1 MEIKNRKLFKELVK
15 KLTLELLD
23 EEDLEEITSTGS
35 APGYST
41 PNAFVG
47 KNKKK
52 KKKKL
57 KQSLKQV
64 GYSIAEDIE
73 SSLKLMIR
81 EKKEEQY
88 KSGDVWKRDG
98 GSWAAKNSKGSIQGY
113 KNKEDAESWAKD
125 EVPKSKELKDK
136 DKKDKPKKDEPES
149 EKDAIEREEREEL
162 KKKATKG
169 FFKSQWDD
177 LGNKSVADLVKTA
190 KEKGE
195 KVGQELEKGETPD
208 TGISSKV
215 KDYSTH
221 KKDQAA
227 AAKALRKKQAVDKE
241 REANKKKADDKK
253 KEKERQKKVKADKK
267 KSKVNKKKPKKK
279 VKEEL
284 DNKDVKDIKKL
295 IRQVVA
301 DILRDLWI
309 KRSIWKD
316 KR

>member
-1 MEIKNRKLFKELVK
+1 VEIKTRKLFKELVK

-64 GYSIAEDIE
+64 GYDIAEEIE
-73 SSLKLMIR
+73 KNLKLMI
-81 EKKEEQY
+81 EDETKQKH
-88 KSGDVWKRDG
+88 KPGDVWERPSGD
-98 GSWAAKNSKGSIQGY
+98 WAGKNSKGDVQGY
-113 KNKEDAESWAKD
+113 KSKEDAETWAKG
-125 EVPKSKELKDK
+125 EVP
-136 DKKDKPKKDEPES
+136 DKKDSTKDEPES
-149 EKDAIEREEREEL
+149 EKDAIDREEREEL

-169 FFKSQWDD
+169 FFKSQWDN
-177 LGNKSVADLVKTA
+177 LGDKSVTDLVKTA

-195 KVGQELEKGETPD
+195 KLGQELEKGETPD

-227 AAKALRKKQAVDKE
+227 AAKALRKKQAADAEKE
-241 REANKKKADDKK
+241 KKAKEAEEKKKEADRKKKAAQNKKKATSTTKK
-253 KEKERQKKVKADKK
+253 KKK
-267 KSKVNKKKPKKK
+267 KTSKKKK

-284 DNKDVKDIKKL
+284 DNRDVKDIKKL